1 MKLLANLLQQYGEDT
16 QLKNNNHVH
25 VHFSRFVSKLTIKK
39 DIATNRLVYS
49 YNQIGDFIGIIIFC
63 VIAGTY
69 MNEGDFTFA
78 MLCTG
83 MALALA
89 TSCIIKEIKVTAIK
103 QKVNTLL
110 EKHPEILTIKLQRL
124 TPYSVSSR

>member
-1 MKLLANLLQQYGEDT
+1 MKLLAKLLQQYGEDA
-16 QLKNNNHVH
+16 QLKNNHVH

-49 YNQIGDFIGIIIFC
+49 YNQFGDFIGIIMFC
-63 VIAGTY
+63 VMAGTY
-69 MNEGDFTFA
+69 MNKGDFTYA
-78 MLCTG
+78 MFCTG
-83 MALALA
+83 LALALA

-103 QKVNTLL
+103 QQVNTLL
-110 EKHPEILTIKLQRL
+110 EKYPEILTTKLQRL